1 MNGTVAMITARGL
14 LGRRRFL
21 LLLALPLA
29 LVALTG
35 VAVGSGVSADEW
47 AGTIL
52 VGLGF
57 AVVVPLVALIVGTG
71 VFGTEIDDGT
81 LVHVLSKPLP
91 RWQIVL
97 TKFVVAVLATGAA
110 VVPAMFVAGA
120 LTDGV
125 RLGAGLAVGTVLATV
140 VYCALFTALG
150 LVSTRPVLLGLA
162 YVLVWEGILGGLIQG
177 TRVLAVRQ
185 YALAVADRVAA
196 TDLLTGEVS
205 VLLAVVMTAVLTAG
219 AVVLAVDR
227 LRSFRIAGETG

>member
-1 MNGTVAMITARGL
+1 MNGTVAMITVRGL

-21 LLLALPLA
+21 LLLVLPVA
-29 LVALTG
+29 LVGLTAIAAASP
-35 VAVGSGVSADEW
+35 VQAADW
-47 AGTIL
+47 AGAIL

-97 TKFVVAVLATGAA
+97 TRLVVAVLATGAA
-110 VVPAMFVAGA
+110 VVPAMFLAGV
-120 LTDGV
+120 LTDGA
-125 RLGAGLAVGTVLATV
+125 RLGLGLAAGTALATM
-140 VYCALFTALG
+140 VYNAFFTALS
-150 LVSTRPVLLGLA
+150 LISARPVLIGLG
-162 YVLVWEGILGGLIQG
+162 YVLIWEGILGSLVGG

-185 YALAVADRVAA
+185 YALAVADRVAG
-196 TDLLTGEVS
+196 TDLLDGQVS
-205 VLLAVVMTAVLTAG
+205 VPVAVVMATLLSAG
-219 AVVLAVDR
+219 SVWLAVDR